1 MKKLVLFFILS
12 AMVISFAC
20 KKDEP
25 SERFKYLTT
34 PIWESDSLLANGVDA
49 SGEGQSLAN
58 FKGDAKFN
66 TDGSG
71 YFGSYTG
78 KWRFVQSETEIV
90 ITTNE
95 LPGPISTKIVELTQT
110 SLKITTTS
118 PVNQDAIR
126 MTFKA
131 K

>member
-1 MKKLVLFFILS
+1 MKNLVLFFILS
-12 AMVISFAC
+12 GMVVFFAC
-20 KKDEP
+20 KKDE
-25 SERFKYLTT
+25 SSARFKYLTT
-34 PIWESDSLLANGVDA
+34 PVWESDSLLANGVDA

-71 YFGSYTG
+71 NFGVYKG
-78 KWRFVQSETEIV
+78 RWRFAKNETQIV
-90 ITTNE
+90 IYDTELGLPLTTD
-95 LPGPISTKIVELTQT
+95 IVELTKV

-126 MTFKA
+126 MTFIA